1 MHRSPTPNRVGL
13 FVAHWAVHTSLFDFL
28 LHSESVLVT
37 ELEAE
42 YDSAPAA
49 VEWDEVNALTNFAV
63 ASLFALSSLGRWNR
77 IMKRIGALSRC
88 PTGEDCLCR
97 RGVVTL
103 V

>member
-28 LHSESVLVT
+28 LQGEWIRVA
-37 ELEAE
+37 EMEAE
-42 YDSAPAA
+42 YDSVPAA
-49 VEWDEVNALTNFAV
+49 VEWDEVNALTNFAA

-77 IMKRIGALSRC
+77 ITKRIGALSRY

-97 RGVVTL
+97 RVVVTL
-103 V
+103 D